1 MIKTI
6 TVDDIVTGK
15 VRKNEVV
22 AYVYEQLEGVEL
34 FKDTHGYYWLNND
47 KRMYV
52 PYRQMLDRL
61 KGVYI
66 RLSEDEFE
74 RF

>member
-6 TVDDIVTGK
+6 TVDDIIAGN

-34 FKDTHGYYWLNND
+34 FKDTHGYYWLDNE
-47 KRMYV
+47 KRLYV
-52 PYRQMLDRL
+52 SYRDMLNRL
-61 KGVYI
+61 KGAYI
-66 RLSEDEFE
+66 RVSKNEFE
-74 RF
+74 RL

>member
-6 TVDDIVTGK
+6 AVEDIITGN

-34 FKDTHGYYWLNND
+34 FKDTHGYYWLD
-47 KRMYV
+47 HDRRMYV
-52 PYRQMLDRL
+52 PYRKMLDRL

-66 RLSEDEFE
+66 RLSENEFE

>member
-1 MIKTI
+1 MIKAI
-6 TVDDIVTGK
+6 KVDDLITGN

-22 AYVYEQLEGVEL
+22 AYVYEQLEGIEL
-34 FKDTHGYYWLNND
+34 FKDTHGYYWLKND

-52 PYRQMLDRL
+52 TYRDMLNRL

-66 RLSEDEFE
+66 RVSEDEFE
-74 RF
+74 RI